1 MKNVYIYRIKIFY
14 LRINKSS
21 DYMKQILIHNIRNV
35 NLYVMNVMLK
45 REKMLKT
52 NNSLFKKKVII
63 SHFANAI
70 NLFK

>member
-1 MKNVYIYRIKIFY
+1 
-14 LRINKSS
+14 
-21 DYMKQILIHNIRNV
+21 MKQILIHNIRNV

-52 NNSLFKKKVII
+52 NNSLFEKKVII
-63 SHFANAI
+63 SHFANAV